1 MKNSTA
7 SIQAISDRVEA
18 LPWQRIYSDLEHHG
32 FAITDRLFNDD
43 ECQKMIGMYADSSL
57 FRKQVIM
64 QNHSYGRGE
73 YQYFAYPLPEI
84 VDFLRQSMYSQLVA
98 IANQWHTSLKRS
110 TFPATLSEF
119 SESCHMGGQTKPT
132 ALLLKYEAE
141 DYNCLHQDLYGE
153 LTFPMQVAILL
164 SDPDRDFAGGEFVLT
179 EQSVRKQSKV
189 EVIRLQQGQA
199 IIFAVNH
206 KPVQGKRG
214 ISRVNIK
221 HGVSRITS
229 GQRFC
234 LGVIFH
240 DAK

>member
-1 MKNSTA
+1 MKNSTTA
-7 SIQAISDRVEA
+7 NLSIANRVEA

-32 FAITDRLFNDD
+32 FATTDRLFDAD
-43 ECQKMIGMYADSSL
+43 ECQKLIGMYEDRSL
-57 FRKQVIM
+57 FRSQVIM
-64 QNHSYGRGE
+64 QNHGYGRGE

-84 VDFLRQSMYSQLVA
+84 VESLRRSMYSQLVA
-98 IANQWHTSLKRS
+98 IANQWHRSLKRLI
-110 TFPATLSEF
+110 FPATLSEF

-132 ALLLKYEAE
+132 PLLLKYEAE

-153 LTFPMQVAILL
+153 LTFPLQIAILL
-164 SDPDRDFAGGEFVLT
+164 SDPDRDFSGGEFVLV
-179 EQSVRKQSKV
+179 EQRVRKQSKV
-189 EVIRLQQGQA
+189 EVVRLQQGQA
-199 IIFAVNH
+199 VIFAVNH

-221 HGVSRITS
+221 HGVSKIRS

-234 LGVIFH
+234 LGIIFH

>member
-1 MKNSTA
+1 
-7 SIQAISDRVEA
+7 
-18 LPWQRIYSDLEHHG
+18 
-32 FAITDRLFNDD
+32 
-43 ECQKMIGMYADSSL
+43 
-57 FRKQVIM
+57 
-64 QNHSYGRGE
+64 
-73 YQYFAYPLPEI
+73 
-84 VDFLRQSMYSQLVA
+84 MYSQLMA
-98 IANQWHTSLKRS
+98 IANQWHTSLKRL

-153 LTFPMQVAILL
+153 LTFPLQVAILL
-164 SDPDRDFAGGEFVLT
+164 SEPERDFAGGEFVLT
-179 EQSVRKQSKV
+179 EQRVRKQSKV
-189 EVIRLQQGQA
+189 EVVRLQQGQA
-199 IIFAVNH
+199 VIFAVNH
-206 KPVQGKRG
+206 KPVQSKRG

-221 HGVSRITS
+221 HGVSRIRS